1 MSISQLSLI
10 NSALKMCGENAVATA
25 EDGSPEWACAS
36 AAYDKGLR
44 RLLADHNWKFAKAM
58 ATVED
63 RTDPDD
69 PNWEDAYT
77 RPGNLTHITKVMDV
91 DGVAVTEYAI
101 FGDKIHVNDDAG
113 IVVEGIED
121 REPDEWSGFF
131 TDVMMHFLFA
141 GIYRG
146 LKKAPQDARA
156 EEVAAEKLLIRA
168 RPRTDAEEPVRA
180 RHVSALRAARTVR
193 RG

>member
-1 MSISQLSLI
+1 MSISQLSLQ
-10 NSALKMCGENAVATA
+10 NDALRMTGENAVPTTD
-25 EDGSPEWACAS
+25 DGSPEWACTS

-44 RLLADHNWKFAKAM
+44 RLLADHNWKFAKVIE
-58 ATVED
+58 TVED

-69 PNWEDAYT
+69 PNYVDAYD
-77 RPGNLTHITKVMDV
+77 RPSSLTHIVRVMDT
-91 DGVAVTEYAI
+91 DGTAI
-101 FGDKIHVNDDAG
+101 TDYRIVGNKIYVNQDDG
-113 IVVEGIED
+113 LLIEGIED
-121 REPDEWSGFF
+121 KEPSVWPGFF

-156 EEVAAEKLLIRA
+156 EEVAAEKLLLRS
-168 RPRTDAEEPVRA
+168 RTRTDSEEPVRA
-180 RHVSALRAARTVR
+180 RHVSPLRNSRQVR